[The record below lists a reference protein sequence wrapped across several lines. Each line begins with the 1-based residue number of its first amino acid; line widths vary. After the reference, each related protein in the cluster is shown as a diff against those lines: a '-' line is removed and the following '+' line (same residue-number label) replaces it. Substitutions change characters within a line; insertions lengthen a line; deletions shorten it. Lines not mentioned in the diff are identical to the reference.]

1 MYNLNMHYVQ
11 CSSHTGICEYYLEIS
26 QKFFEDGLLW
36 RVLPAR
42 SLYFTFWL
50 FAYHQGMFAG
60 NVTKIEFVCDL
71 QEE

>member
-1 MYNLNMHYVQ
+1 MSDFLHPTDIDDFL
-11 CSSHTGICEYYLEIS
+11 SKS
-26 QKFFEDGLLW
+26 
-36 RVLPAR
+36 
-42 SLYFTFWL
+42 TFWL